1 MGLTSLSSPSPFP
14 FYVTAGSKCLGKP
27 KRGGAAIKRVKSAA
41 TLAYDK
47 EYQRQKRARE
57 KEQRLKR
64 QSGQPESK
72 P

>member
-14 FYVTAGSKCLGKP
+14 FYVTAGSKTLGKP
-27 KRGGAAIKRVKSAA
+27 KRGGAAIKVPRSD
-41 TLAYDK
+41 AYREADK
-47 EYQRQKRARE
+47 VYRRLKRARE